1 MPKHVVIIGNGI
13 SGITCAR
20 YVRKMSDYQITVI
33 SSESKYFYSRT
44 ALMYIYMGHMKQEH
58 TQPYEPYF
66 WEKNHIDLLQEQVA
80 AINPNGNSISLASH
94 QTINYD
100 YLVIATGSKSNKFG
114 WRGQDLQGVQGLYN
128 LQDLQGME
136 TYTKGIARAV
146 VVGGG
151 LIGIETVEM
160 LLSRNIAVTYLVR
173 ENSFWR
179 GILPQEESEMVNKLF
194 KLHHVDIQFGTE
206 LKEIINDGTGRVGS
220 IVTSKGEMI
229 NCGFVALT
237 VGVSPNIEFVKNSG
251 IETDRGIL
259 IDDHF
264 CTNYPN
270 IFSAGDCAQFRQAL
284 PGRKSLEQVWYTG
297 KMQGAT
303 VAVNICGKQQVY
315 QPGHWFNSAKFFDLE
330 YQTYGLVL
338 AEKPIDTDWF
348 WWQDNLGERGIRL
361 QWNKATKAFT
371 GLNCFGIRI
380 RHEVC
385 NHWLNNQTN
394 ITQVVKELRKANF
407 DPEFFKSYELAF
419 QVAFQDNIS
428 LTNT

>member
-20 YVRKMSDYQITVI
+20 YIRKMGDYNITVI

-66 WEKNHIDLLQEQVA
+66 WEKNRIDLLQEHVA
-80 AINPNGNSISLASH
+80 SINPNNNTISLGNN
-94 QTINYD
+94 QTLNYD

-114 WRGQDLQGVQGLYN
+114 WPGQDLKGVQGLYN

-136 TYTKGIARAV
+136 TYTAGIKRAV

-173 ENSFWR
+173 EQSFWR
-179 GILPQEESEMVNKLF
+179 GILPAEESEMVNKLF
-194 KLHHVDIQFGTE
+194 KLHHVDIQFSIE
-206 LKEIINDGTGRVGS
+206 LKEIRDDGNGRVSS
-220 IVTSKGEMI
+220 ILTSKDEVI

-237 VGVSPNIEFVKNSG
+237 VGVSPNIDFVKNSG
-251 IETDRGIL
+251 IKTDRGVL

-264 CTNYPN
+264 RTNYPN

-284 PGRKSLEQVWYTG
+284 PGRKAVEQVWYTG
-297 KMQGAT
+297 KIQGAT
-303 VAVNICGKQQVY
+303 VAANICGKSQTY

-338 AEKPIDTDWF
+338 AEKPVDTNWF
-348 WWQDNLGERGIRL
+348 WWQDDAGQRGIRL
-361 QWNKATKAFT
+361 QWNSATKAFT

-385 NHWLNNQTN
+385 NDWLNNQTS
-394 ITQVVKELRKANF
+394 IKQVVKELRKANF
-407 DPEFFKSYELAF
+407 DPEFFKSYEQAF
-419 QVAFQDNIS
+419 EASFQKLLSI
-428 LTNT
+428 

>member
-44 ALMYIYMGHMKQEH
+44 ALMYIYMGHMKEED

-66 WEKNHIDLLQEQVA
+66 WEKNRIDLLLQHVT
-80 AINPNGNSISLASH
+80 AIQPENNLLTFDNNQNLL
-94 QTINYD
+94 YD

-114 WRGQDLQGVQGLYN
+114 WPGQDLKGVQGLYG
-128 LQDLQGME
+128 LQDLQSME
-136 TYTKGIARAV
+136 TYTTGIKRAV

-160 LLSRNIAVTYLVR
+160 LLSRNIAVTYLIR

-179 GILPQEESEMVNKLF
+179 GVLPVEESEMINKLF

-206 LKEIINDGTGRVGS
+206 LKEIKDDGNGRVAS
-220 IVTSKGEMI
+220 IITSKGEVI
-229 NCGFVALT
+229 DCGFVALT
-237 VGVSPNIEFVKNSG
+237 VGVSPNIDIIENTT
-251 IETDRGIL
+251 IETDKGIL
-259 IDDHF
+259 VDDYF
-264 CTNYPN
+264 RTNYPN
-270 IFSAGDCAQFRQAL
+270 IFSAGDCAQFREAL
-284 PGRKSLEQVWYTG
+284 PDRKAIEQVWYTG

-303 VAVNICGKQQVY
+303 VAANICGKPQTY

-338 AEKPIDTDWF
+338 ANKPDDTDWF
-348 WWQDNLGERGIRL
+348 WWQDDAGQRGIRL

-385 NHWLNNQTN
+385 NDWLNNQTP
-394 ITQVVKELRKANF
+394 IKQVVKELRKTNF
-407 DPEFFKSYELAF
+407 DPEFFKSYERAF
-419 QVAFQDNIS
+419 EASFNKVFTI
-428 LTNT
+428 

>member
-20 YVRKMSDYQITVI
+20 YVRKMSDYKITVI

-44 ALMYIYMGHMKQEH
+44 ALMYIYMGHMREVD

-66 WEKNHIDLLQEQVA
+66 WGKNRIDLLQEHVA
-80 AINPNGNSISLASH
+80 SVDPNNNSISLANN

-114 WRGQDLQGVQGLYN
+114 WSGQDLKGVQGLYN
-128 LQDLQGME
+128 LQDLQSME
-136 TYTKGIARAV
+136 IYTNNIERAV

-173 ENSFWR
+173 EQSFWR
-179 GILPQEESEMVNKLF
+179 SILPQEESNMVSKLF

-220 IVTSKGEMI
+220 ILTSKGEVI

-237 VGVSPNIEFVKNSG
+237 VGVNPNIDVVKNSS
-251 IETDRGIL
+251 IETDRGVL
-259 IDDHF
+259 IDDYF
-264 CTNYPN
+264 RTNYAN
-270 IFSAGDCAQFRQAL
+270 VFSAGDCAQFRQAL
-284 PGRKSLEQVWYTG
+284 SGRKPVEQVWYTG

-303 VAVNICGKQQVY
+303 VAANICGKQQTY

-330 YQTYGLVL
+330 YQTYGMVL
-338 AEKPIDTDWF
+338 AEKPEDTDWF
-348 WWQDNLGERGIRL
+348 WWQDDLGERGIRL

-371 GLNCFGIRI
+371 GLNCFGNRI

-385 NHWLNNQTN
+385 NDWL
-394 ITQVVKELRKANF
+394 
-407 DPEFFKSYELAF
+407 
-419 QVAFQDNIS
+419 
-428 LTNT
+428 

>member
-20 YVRKMSDYQITVI
+20 YIRKMSDFEITVI

-44 ALMYIYMGHMKQEH
+44 ALMYIYMGHMKEVD

-66 WEKNHIDLLQEQVA
+66 WEKNRIHLLQEYVA
-80 AINPNGNSISLASH
+80 SINPNNNSISLANN
-94 QTINYD
+94 QTVKYD
-100 YLVIATGSKSNKFG
+100 YLVIATGSKSNKFS
-114 WRGQDLQGVQGLYN
+114 WPGQDLKGVQGLYN

-136 TYTKGIARAV
+136 TYTTGINRAV

-179 GILPQEESEMVNKLF
+179 GILPQEESEMINKLL
-194 KLHHVDIQFGTE
+194 KLHHVDIQFDTE
-206 LKEIINDGTGRVGS
+206 LKEIRDDGTGRVGS
-220 IVTSKGEMI
+220 ILTSKDAVI

-237 VGVSPNIEFVKNSG
+237 VGVSPNIDFVKNSG
-251 IETDRGIL
+251 VETDKGVL

-264 CTNYPN
+264 RTNYSN

-284 PGRKSLEQVWYTG
+284 SGRKAVEQVWYTG

-303 VAVNICGKQQVY
+303 VAGNVCGKPQAY

-338 AEKPIDTDWF
+338 AEKPEDTDWF
-348 WWQDNLGERGIRL
+348 WWQDDVGERGIRL

-385 NHWLNNQTN
+385 NHWLNSQTN
-394 ITQVVKELRKANF
+394 IKQVVKELRKANF
-407 DPEFFKSYELAF
+407 NPEFFKSYEHVFEAAF
-419 QVAFQDNIS
+419 EKIFHHIAK
-428 LTNT
+428 

>member
-20 YVRKMSDYQITVI
+20 YVRKMSDHQITVI
-33 SSESKYFYSRT
+33 SSESKYFFSRT

-66 WEKNHIDLLQEQVA
+66 WEKNRIDLLQEYVA
-80 AINPNGNSISLASH
+80 SINPNNNSILLANH

-114 WRGQDLQGVQGLYN
+114 WPGQDLKGVQGLYN

-136 TYTKGIARAV
+136 TYTNGIERAV

-179 GILPQEESEMVNKLF
+179 GILPQEESNMVNKLL

-206 LKEIINDGTGRVGS
+206 LKEIKDDGTSRVGA
-220 IVTSKGEMI
+220 ILTSKGELI
-229 NCGFVALT
+229 ACGFVALT
-237 VGVSPNIEFVKNSG
+237 VGVSPNIDFIKNSG
-251 IETDRGIL
+251 IETDRGVL

-264 CTNYPN
+264 RTNYPN
-270 IFSAGDCAQFRQAL
+270 IFSAGDCAQFREAL
-284 PGRKSLEQVWYTG
+284 PGRKPLEQVWYTG

-303 VAVNICGKQQVY
+303 VAVNICGKQQPY

-338 AEKPIDTDWF
+338 AEKPEDTDWF
-348 WWQDNLGERGIRL
+348 WWQDDLGERGIRL
-361 QWNKATKAFT
+361 QWKKATKAFT

-385 NHWLNNQTN
+385 NDWLNNQTN
-394 ITQVVKELRKANF
+394 INQVVKELRKANF
-407 DPEFFKSYELAF
+407 DPEFFKSYEKAF
-419 QVAFQDNIS
+419 ETSFEKNCHHI
-428 LTNT
+428 NR

>member
-20 YVRKMSDYQITVI
+20 YVRKMSDYKITVI

-44 ALMYIYMGHMKQEH
+44 ALMYIYMGHMREVD

-66 WEKNHIDLLQEQVA
+66 WGKNRIDLLQEHVA
-80 AINPNGNSISLASH
+80 SVDPNNNSISLANN

-114 WRGQDLQGVQGLYN
+114 WSGQDLKGVQGLYN
-128 LQDLQGME
+128 LQDLQSME
-136 TYTKGIARAV
+136 IYTNNIERAV

-173 ENSFWR
+173 EQSFWR
-179 GILPQEESEMVNKLF
+179 SILPQEESNMVSKLF

-220 IVTSKGEMI
+220 ILTSKGEVI

-237 VGVSPNIEFVKNSG
+237 VGVNPNIDVVKNSS
-251 IETDRGIL
+251 IETDRGVL
-259 IDDHF
+259 IDDYF
-264 CTNYPN
+264 RTNYAN
-270 IFSAGDCAQFRQAL
+270 VFSAGDCAQFRQAL
-284 PGRKSLEQVWYTG
+284 SGRKPVEQVWYTG

-303 VAVNICGKQQVY
+303 VAANICGKQQTY

-330 YQTYGLVL
+330 YQTYGMVL
-338 AEKPIDTDWF
+338 AEKPEDTDWF
-348 WWQDNLGERGIRL
+348 WWQDDLGERGIRL

-385 NHWLNNQTN
+385 NDWLNNETN
-394 ITQVVKELRKANF
+394 IMEVVKELRKANF
-407 DPEFFKSYELAF
+407 DPEFFKSYEKAF
-419 QVAFQDNIS
+419 KTSFEKAQI
-428 LTNT
+428 LTT

>member
-1 MPKHVVIIGNGI
+1 MPKHIVIIGNGI

-20 YVRKMSDYQITVI
+20 YIRKMSDDSITVI

-44 ALMYIYMGHMKQEH
+44 ALMYIYMGHMKEED

-66 WEKNHIDLLQEQVA
+66 WEKNRINLLQQHVT
-80 AINPNGNSISLASH
+80 AINPEANKITLDDN
-94 QTINYD
+94 QTLSYD
-100 YLVIATGSKSNKFG
+100 YLVIATGSKSNKYN
-114 WRGQDLQGVQGLYN
+114 WPGQHLKGVQGLYN
-128 LQDLQGME
+128 LQDLQTMV
-136 TYTKGIARAV
+136 TYTNNITRAV

-179 GILPQEESEMVNKLF
+179 GILPIEESEMINKLF
-194 KLHHVDIQFGTE
+194 KLHHVDIQFETE
-206 LKEIINDGTGRVGS
+206 LVQINDDGSGRVGS
-220 IVTSKGEMI
+220 IITNNGTTI
-229 NCGFVALT
+229 NCEFVALT
-237 VGVSPNIEFVKNSG
+237 VGVSPNIEVVKNSG
-251 IETDRGIL
+251 IETDKGIL
-259 IDDHF
+259 VDAYF
-264 CTNYPN
+264 RTNYHN

-284 PGRKSLEQVWYTG
+284 PGRKAIEQVWYTG

-303 VAVNICGKQQVY
+303 VAANICGKQQAY

-338 AEKPIDTDWF
+338 ADKPDDTDWF
-348 WWQDNLGERGIRL
+348 WWQNDTGQSGIRL

-385 NHWLNNQTN
+385 NHWLNAQTN
-394 ITQVVKELRKANF
+394 IQLVVKELRKANF
-407 DPEFFKSYELAF
+407 DPEFFKSYEQAF
-419 QVAFQDNIS
+419 QTAFEKNYK
-428 LTNT
+428 LTTT